1 MARPSTA
8 SCAPSR
14 WSVPRIDVIG
24 SGPKVINLRAA
35 RKSAARD
42 AARRQGDQNAAK
54 FGRSKAQRQAED
66 DAAARAARHLD
77 QHMLGP
83 DRRDDGDGDA

>member
-1 MARPSTA
+1 M
-8 SCAPSR
+8 
-14 WSVPRIDVIG
+14 IG

-83 DRRDDGDGDA
+83 DRRDDGDGDGDA